1 MEERYTT
8 RPDAAG
14 YSVIDLETGA
24 PVRLG
29 MAPQVGLS
37 LKDAEHTARQFNLRP
52 ALPSYQPAAALTDPG
67 HRAA

>member
-1 MEERYTT
+1 MI

-14 YSVIDLETGA
+14 YSVIDLEAGA
-24 PVRLG
+24 PVELG

-37 LKDAEHTARQFNLRP
+37 LEDAEHTARQFNLRP
-52 ALPSYQPAAALTDPG
+52 AQPSGSRQPAAAQTDPA